1 MSQLLIK
8 ELNQMSKI
16 LLALVLAASVLTAS
30 VAQADESTSVSGTFD
45 LKDKQQSPA
54 NHDVFGLNVA
64 HDFGNTWSV
73 EGRMEDERVVGN
85 AGSHEGLIQLKVNKD
100 IGTWFGVTPYA
111 GIAVGEKSKST
122 TNFMYYVG
130 EVGAKYVVTPS
141 LTLNVQERL
150 RTPFNENF
158 DGHTGYNYKTW
169 ETQIGAKYAINKNN
183 IVGVKYAVERGDST
197 YNTTGV
203 SYTYKF

>member
-1 MSQLLIK
+1 
-8 ELNQMSKI
+8 MSKF
-16 LLALVLAASVLTAS
+16 LLALLAASVLSLSLSAF
-30 VAQADESTSVSGTFD
+30 ADESTSVSGTFD
-45 LKDKQQSPA
+45 IKDKQHSPL
-54 NHDVFGLNVA
+54 NHEVFGLNVG
-64 HDFGNTWSV
+64 HNFGNTWSV

-85 AGSHEGLIQLKVNKD
+85 AGSHEGLVQVKVNKD

-111 GIAVGEKSKST
+111 GVAVGEKSKST
-122 TNFMYYVG
+122 TNFAYYVG
-130 EVGAKYVVTPS
+130 EIGAKYLVIPG

>member
-1 MSQLLIK
+1 
-8 ELNQMSKI
+8 MSKF
-16 LLALVLAASVLTAS
+16 LLALLAASVLTAS

>member
-1 MSQLLIK
+1 
-8 ELNQMSKI
+8 MSKF
-16 LLALVLAASVLTAS
+16 LLALLAASVLSLSLSAF
-30 VAQADESTSVSGTFD
+30 ADESSSVSGTFD
-45 LKDKQQSPA
+45 LKDKQHSPA

-73 EGRMEDERVVGN
+73 EARMEDERVVGN
-85 AGSHEGLIQLKVNKD
+85 AGSHEGLVQVKVNKD

-111 GIAVGEKSKST
+111 GVAVGEKSKST
-122 TNFMYYVG
+122 TNFAYYVG
-130 EVGAKYVVTPS
+130 EIGAKYLVVPG